1 VRGNCFAHLSA
12 FTGHPGEHITFG
24 FRPVTKSG
32 DEQEANVAIAMAT
45 AVKNRREGFAALAWD
60 KALRGPHI
68 HNVWNLGLQPLIGVY
83 DKTGKTTEIVTLNNR
98 SIKGVKVQ
106 KFAYQ
111 GAVCIQ
117 GSTGDMIKLDLLKLE
132 YHSNKNGTLR
142 TYATF
147 RIPEGSDCD
156 TRLWGETLMQR
167 LNADKPGGR
176 RYGEYVR
183 AIPPQSPDGRTST
196 ATGHRLNRSTRGSK
210 PNSSQTS
217 APAVSDDF
225 ANGLTSSL

>member
-1 VRGNCFAHLSA
+1 MESW
-12 FTGHPGEHITFG
+12 IT
-24 FRPVTKSG
+24 
-32 DEQEANVAIAMAT
+32 
-45 AVKNRREGFAALAWD
+45 
-60 KALRGPHI
+60 
-68 HNVWNLGLQPLIGVY
+68 QPLIGVY

-106 KFAYQ
+106 TFAYQ

-117 GSTGDMIKLDLLKLE
+117 GSTGDMIKLDPLKLE
-132 YHSNKNGTLR
+132 YHTNKNGTLR